1 MTASE
6 RFTGGKRFY
15 PDWSPGV
22 VSSTGA
28 SMRYKYRFFFL
39 LLLIGIC
46 IYLFYSVYARVRAET
61 IADFDARQMAHAK
74 QAARGIENF
83 FDNYRA
89 FLTYLSQTDS
99 VITMN
104 NEGEALLRLFYDNNR
119 QVIRGVTRTD
129 ARGRIVYTFPPN
141 PQAIGADISGQ
152 EHVREVMR
160 THKPVVSDVFTLVQG
175 YTGIT
180 FHVPVFKKKI
190 YDGSLAIMIL
200 FDYITKKYLD
210 EIRIGLDGHAWL
222 ISRKGV
228 ELYCPVPGHIGKTI
242 QETSGRFP
250 DVIAMAA
257 EMMKGKEG
265 VTTYYYDRIRGQK
278 MEVIRKHAAYTSIT
292 IPGSFWS
299 VAVATPESDV
309 LKTMEAFRN
318 RWFLIIAVLVMT
330 ILLFSYSFFK
340 AMIIIREEDRR
351 NEEYVRLHRALDA
364 TVQAIALTVEAR
376 DPYTAGHQR
385 RTADLARAIAAEMG
399 LAKERIEGI
408 RIAGSIHDIG
418 KISVPA
424 EILSKQRRLSEIEN
438 ALIRT
443 HPRAG
448 YEILKEI
455 EFPWPVAEMVLQH
468 HERLDGSGYPQ
479 GLKAEGILR
488 EASIIVV
495 ADVVEAI
502 ASHRPYRPADS
513 IETALE
519 EIARNSG
526 ILYAPDI
533 VDACLKLFREK
544 GYRFV

>member
-1 MTASE
+1 
-6 RFTGGKRFY
+6 
-15 PDWSPGV
+15 
-22 VSSTGA
+22 
-28 SMRYKYRFFFL
+28 MRHKYRFFFL
-39 LLLIGIC
+39 ILLTGLC
-46 IYLFYSVYARVRAET
+46 IYLLYSAYARVKTET
-61 IADFDARQMAHAK
+61 MADFDTRQMAHAK
-74 QAARGIENF
+74 QAARGIGSF
-83 FDNYRA
+83 FDHYLA

-99 VITMN
+99 VIAMN
-104 NEGEALLRLFYDNNR
+104 NEGKALLRLFYDNNR

-129 ARGRIVYTFPPN
+129 ARGRIVYTFPSN
-141 PQAIGADISGQ
+141 PQVIGADISGQ
-152 EHVREVMR
+152 EHVRVVMS
-160 THKPVVSDVFTLVQG
+160 THKPVVSDVFKLVQG
-175 YTGIT
+175 YTGMT
-180 FHVPVFKKKI
+180 FHVPVFKGKS

-200 FDYITKKYLD
+200 FDYITKKYLE
-210 EIRIGLDGHAWL
+210 EIRIGQDGYSWL

-228 ELYCPVPGHIGKTI
+228 ELYCPVPGHIGNTV

-250 DVIAMAA
+250 DVIAMAQ

-265 VTTYYYDRIRGQK
+265 VTTYRYDRIRGER
-278 MEVIRKHAAYTSIT
+278 MGVIRKHAAYTPVA

-299 VAVATPESDV
+299 VVVATPESDV
-309 LKTMEAFRN
+309 LKSMEAFRN
-318 RWFLIIAVLVMT
+318 SWFLIIAVLVVT
-330 ILLFSYSFFK
+330 ILLFSYSLFK
-340 AMIIIREEDRR
+340 AMIIIREEDQR
-351 NEEYVRLHRALDA
+351 NEGYVRLHRALDA

-385 RTADLARAIAAEMG
+385 RTADLARAIAAELG
-399 LAKERIEGI
+399 LPQDRVEGI
-408 RIAGSIHDIG
+408 RIAGTIHDIG

-424 EILSKQRRLSEIEN
+424 EILSKPRQLSEIEF

-479 GLKAEGILR
+479 GLKTEGILR
-488 EASIIVV
+488 EASIIAV

-513 IETALE
+513 IEAALE
-519 EIARNSG
+519 EIAGNRG

-544 GYRFV
+544 GYHFV

>member
-1 MTASE
+1 
-6 RFTGGKRFY
+6 
-15 PDWSPGV
+15 
-22 VSSTGA
+22 
-28 SMRYKYRFFFL
+28 MRYKYRFFFL

-46 IYLFYSVYARVRAET
+46 IYLFYSVYERVKAET
-61 IADFDARQMAHAK
+61 IVDFDARQMAHAK
-74 QAARGIENF
+74 QAARGIESF
-83 FDNYRA
+83 FDNYLA

-104 NEGEALLRLFYDNNR
+104 TEGMALLRLFYENNR
-119 QVIRGVTRTD
+119 QAIRGVTRTD
-129 ARGRIVYTFPPN
+129 SLGRIVYTFPSN
-141 PQAIGADISGQ
+141 PQVIGADISGQ

-160 THKPVVSDVFTLVQG
+160 THKPVVSEVFKLVQG
-175 YTGIT
+175 YTGMT
-180 FHVPVFKKKI
+180 FHVPVFKGES

-200 FDYITKKYLD
+200 FDYITKKYL
-210 EIRIGLDGHAWL
+210 EEVRIGQDGYAWL

-228 ELYCPVPGHIGKTI
+228 ELYCPVPGHAGKTV

-250 DVIAMAA
+250 SVIAMAD
-257 EMMKGKEG
+257 EMMKRREG
-265 VTTYYYDRIRGQK
+265 VATYDYDRIRGEGI
-278 MEVIRKHAAYTSIT
+278 EVIRKHAAYTPVA

-299 VAVATPESDV
+299 IVVATPESDV
-309 LKTMEAFRN
+309 LKSMDAFRN
-318 RWFLIIAVLVMT
+318 SWFLIIAVLVVT
-330 ILLFSYSFFK
+330 ILLFSYSLFK
-340 AMIIIREEDRR
+340 AMIIIREENQR

-364 TVQAIALTVEAR
+364 TVQAIAMTVEAR

-399 LAKERIEGI
+399 MTKERIEGI
-408 RIAGSIHDIG
+408 RIAGTIHDIG

-424 EILSKQRRLSEIEN
+424 EILSKPRQLSAIEF

-479 GLKAEGILR
+479 GLKAGGILR
-488 EASIIVV
+488 EASIIAV

-519 EIARNSG
+519 EISDKSG
-526 ILYAPDI
+526 ILYAPEV

-544 GYRFV
+544 GYRLV

>member
-1 MTASE
+1 
-6 RFTGGKRFY
+6 
-15 PDWSPGV
+15 
-22 VSSTGA
+22 
-28 SMRYKYRFFFL
+28 MRYKYRFFFL

-46 IYLFYSVYARVRAET
+46 IYLFYSVYERVKTET

-74 QAARGIENF
+74 QAARGIESF
-83 FDNYRA
+83 FDNYLA

-104 NEGEALLRLFYDNNR
+104 AEGKALLRLFYENNR
-119 QVIRGVTRTD
+119 QAIRGVTRTD
-129 ARGRIVYTFPPN
+129 ARGRIVYTFPSN
-141 PQAIGADISGQ
+141 PQVIGADISGQ

-160 THKPVVSDVFTLVQG
+160 THKPVVSEVFKLVQG
-175 YTGIT
+175 YTGMT
-180 FHVPVFKKKI
+180 FHVPVFKGKS

-200 FDYITKKYLD
+200 FDYITKKYL
-210 EIRIGLDGHAWL
+210 EEVRIGQDGYAWL
-222 ISRKGV
+222 ISRTGV
-228 ELYCPVPGHIGKTI
+228 ELYCPVPGHAGKTV

-250 DVIAMAA
+250 SVIAMAV
-257 EMMKGKEG
+257 EMMKRREG
-265 VTTYYYDRIRGQK
+265 VATYDYDRIRGEGI
-278 MEVIRKHAAYTSIT
+278 EVIRKHAAYTPIA

-299 VAVATPESDV
+299 VVVATPESDV
-309 LKTMEAFRN
+309 LKSMDAFRN
-318 RWFLIIAVLVMT
+318 SWFLIIAVLVVT
-330 ILLFSYSFFK
+330 ILLFSYSLFK
-340 AMIIIREEDRR
+340 AMIIIREENQR

-364 TVQAIALTVEAR
+364 TVQAIAMTVEAR

-399 LAKERIEGI
+399 MTKERIEGI
-408 RIAGSIHDIG
+408 RIAGTIHDIG

-424 EILSKQRRLSEIEN
+424 EILSKPRQLSEIEF

-455 EFPWPVAEMVLQH
+455 ESPWPVAEMVLQH

-488 EASIIVV
+488 EAGIIAV

-519 EIARNSG
+519 EISCNRG
-526 ILYAPDI
+526 FRYAPEV

-544 GYRFV
+544 GYRLV

>member
-1 MTASE
+1 
-6 RFTGGKRFY
+6 
-15 PDWSPGV
+15 
-22 VSSTGA
+22 
-28 SMRYKYRFFFL
+28 MRYKYRLFFL

-61 IADFDARQMAHAK
+61 MDDFDSRQMAHAK
-74 QAARGIENF
+74 QAARGIESF
-83 FDNYRA
+83 FDNYLA

-104 NEGEALLRLFYDNNR
+104 SEGKALLRLFYESNR
-119 QVIRGVTRTD
+119 QAVRGVTRTD
-129 ARGRIVYTFPPN
+129 ARGRIVYTFPSN
-141 PQAIGADISGQ
+141 PRVIGADISGQ
-152 EHVREVMR
+152 DHVREMMR
-160 THKPVVSDVFTLVQG
+160 THRPVVSEVFMLVQG
-175 YTGIT
+175 YTGMT
-180 FHVPVFKKKI
+180 FHVPVFKGKS

-200 FDYITKKYLD
+200 FDYITKKYLE
-210 EIRIGLDGHAWL
+210 EIRIGQDGYAWL

-228 ELYCPVPGHIGKTI
+228 ELYCPIPGHAGKTV
-242 QETSGRFP
+242 QETSGLFP
-250 DVIAMAA
+250 DVIAMAG

-265 VTTYYYDRIRGQK
+265 VTTYRYDRIRIQK
-278 MEVIRKHAAYTSIT
+278 TKMIRKHAAYTPVAM
-292 IPGSFWS
+292 PGNFWS
-299 VAVATPESDV
+299 VAVATPEFDV
-309 LKTMEAFRN
+309 LKSMEAFRN
-318 RWFLIIAVLVMT
+318 RWFLIIAVLVVT
-330 ILLFSYSFFK
+330 LLLFSYSTFK
-340 AMIIIREEDRR
+340 AMIIIREEDQR
-351 NEEYVRLHRALDA
+351 NEGYIRLHRALDA

-385 RTADLARAIAAEMG
+385 RTADLARAIAEEMQ
-399 LAKERIEGI
+399 LPQKMIEGI
-408 RIAGSIHDIG
+408 RIAGTIHDIG

-424 EILSKQRRLSEIEN
+424 EILSKPRQLSEIEF

-488 EASIIVV
+488 EASIIAV

-513 IETALE
+513 IGAALE
-519 EIARNSG
+519 EIAGNRG
-526 ILYAPDI
+526 TLYAPDI
-533 VDACLKLFREK
+533 VDACQKLFREK